1 MKIEEIYGDNII
13 INKFKVM
20 VAAAGTGGHIYP
32 GLAISEYFLE
42 QSIPVS
48 WVGTPKGME
57 NSLVDKY
64 KIPFYSISISGIRGK
79 GLLPWINLPFMLFK
93 SILQSIKA
101 LRTEK
106 PNFVIIMGGY
116 IGIPMAIASKILG
129 IHLIIHEQNA
139 VPGLSNKVISIFAN
153 KIFCGFKNSLKK
165 AKVIGNPIRKK
176 ILNISNPQQR
186 FKNKK
191 GPLNILILGG
201 SLGASTFNSLLPPIL
216 NKFNSEQVSI
226 IHQSGEKHYEELM
239 RTYKSLAI
247 GEVEKNPPWL
257 LSTEKFIYDIEEKY
271 EWADIVIGRSGA
283 LTVSEFMEAGIASIL
298 IPYPYAVDN
307 HQYHNAKILEDKKSA
322 IIINE
327 NEINNKLLQ
336 ILKKINRKECFLMA
350 LRAKKNKLNSN
361 VANKIYLYCKEINN
375 EKKNKKYTFCRYW
388 GLWHE
393 WYC

>member
-1 MKIEEIYGDNII
+1 MKIEEIYGGNII
-13 INKFKVM
+13 INKFKIM
-20 VAAAGTGGHIYP
+20 VVAAGTGGHIYP

-57 NSLVDKY
+57 NILVDKY
-64 KIPFYSISISGIRGK
+64 KFPFYSISISGIRGK
-79 GLLPWINLPFMLFK
+79 GLLPWIKLPIMLFN

-101 LRTEK
+101 LRAEK

-139 VPGLSNKVISIFAN
+139 IPGLANKVISIFAN

-176 ILNISNPQQR
+176 ITNISTPQQR
-186 FKNKK
+186 FKNKT

-201 SLGASTFNSLLPPIL
+201 SLGASTFNNLLPPIL
-216 NKFNSEQVSI
+216 NKFTSKQVLV
-226 IHQSGEKHYEELM
+226 IHQSGEKHYEELVE
-239 RTYKSLAI
+239 TYKGLAI
-247 GEVEKNPPWL
+247 DEVSKRPPWL

-271 EWADIVIGRSGA
+271 QWADIVIARSGA
-283 LTVSEFMEAGIASIL
+283 LTVSELIEAGIASIL
-298 IPYPYAVDN
+298 IPFPYAVDN

-322 IIINE
+322 MIINE

-336 ILKKINRKECFLMA
+336 ILLKLNRKECFLMA
-350 LRAKKNKLNSN
+350 LRAKKNKLNLN
-361 VANKIYLYCKEINN
+361 VANEIYSYCKEIND
-375 EKKNKKYTFCRYW
+375 EK
-388 GLWHE
+388 
-393 WYC
+393 

>member
-13 INKFKVM
+13 INKFKIV

-48 WVGTPKGME
+48 WVGTPKGMQ
-57 NSLVDKY
+57 NTLVDKY

-79 GLLPWINLPFMLFK
+79 GLLPWINLPFVLFK
-93 SILQSIKA
+93 SILQSIKV
-101 LRTEK
+101 LRAEK

-139 VPGLSNKVISIFAN
+139 IPGLSNKVISIFAN

-165 AKVIGNPIRKK
+165 AKVIGNPVRKT
-176 ILNISNPQQR
+176 ISNISNPQQR
-186 FKNKK
+186 FKNKT
-191 GPLNILILGG
+191 GPLKILILGG

-216 NKFNSEQVSI
+216 NKFNSEQVSV
-226 IHQSGEKHYEELM
+226 IHQAGEKHYEELV

-247 GEVEKNPPWL
+247 DDAEKNPPWL
-257 LSTEKFIYDIEEKY
+257 LRTEKFIYDIEEKY

-283 LTVSEFMEAGIASIL
+283 LTVSEFIEAGIASIL
-298 IPYPYAVDN
+298 IPFPYAVDN

-327 NEINNKLLQ
+327 KEINNKLLQ

-361 VANKIYLYCKEINN
+361 VVNKIYLYCKEINN
-375 EKKNKKYTFCRYW
+375 EK
-388 GLWHE
+388 
-393 WYC
+393 

>member
-1 MKIEEIYGDNII
+1 
-13 INKFKVM
+13 
-20 VAAAGTGGHIYP
+20 
-32 GLAISEYFLE
+32 
-42 QSIPVS
+42 
-48 WVGTPKGME
+48 
-57 NSLVDKY
+57 
-64 KIPFYSISISGIRGK
+64 
-79 GLLPWINLPFMLFK
+79 
-93 SILQSIKA
+93 
-101 LRTEK
+101 
-106 PNFVIIMGGY
+106 MGGY

-375 EKKNKKYTFCRYW
+375 EK
-388 GLWHE
+388 
-393 WYC
+393 